1 MLVVDRSG
9 SMITSAERMTEA
21 MNEFLEA
28 QAALEGKCLVD
39 YAQFDTRYEVLYSDR
54 PVAEATALIQPRGG
68 TALLDAIGRAT
79 NDLGRKL
86 RALPEAHRPGKVLVV
101 VVTDGMENSSREYT
115 AHAVKQLVR
124 QQEDT
129 YQWEYLFLGA
139 NIDAVAVGDMYG
151 FKADNALT
159 FNIGK
164 DETVIATSAALNNYA
179 TTYRGGSKAAFSDEE
194 RAAANS

>member
-9 SMITSAERMTEA
+9 SMITTAERMTEA

-39 YAQFDTRYEVLYSDR
+39 YAQFDTKYEVLYADR
-54 PVAEATALIQPRGG
+54 PVAEAEAFIHPRGA
-68 TALLDAIGRAT
+68 TALLDAIGKAT

-86 RALPEAHRPGKVLVV
+86 RNLPEAHRPGKVLVV
-101 VVTDGMENSSREYT
+101 VVTDGYENASREFT
-115 AHAVKQLVR
+115 PEAVRALVR

-139 NIDAVAVGDMYG
+139 NIDAVAVGNMYG
-151 FKADNALT
+151 FKKDNSLT
-159 FNIGK
+159 FNINN
-164 DETVIATSAALNNYA
+164 DVTVGAASAALSNY
-179 TTYRGGSKAAFSDEE
+179 TTAYRGGSKAAFSDEE